1 MRGTLDWLIKHPRVM
16 DIFVVII
23 ILAGIYSI
31 FKTPVELFP
40 NLNIPIVNVITHY
53 PGASPEDMEILITR
67 PVENEL
73 RGIHGVKRVFSI
85 SSQGI
90 SKVTV
95 EFSPETTVSEARQ
108 LVLARLSFLSGILP
122 QGAIPR
128 LENIGTT
135 LQEVV
140 GYVIYGGESLINLR
154 KMVKYEL
161 SNQIMGIQGVS
172 FVEILGGD
180 RRAYTIHISPEEMLR
195 FNFGISSL
203 KKSIRESNVTKAE
216 GYISRGA
223 REYPLRGDS
232 RLMSINDILSIPIKT
247 GEGEVLLGS
256 IARVSEEKVKRH
268 YEIMGDSFPAV
279 AFIVRKQP
287 GASTIS
293 VVKGVEEV
301 VKRFRKQVP
310 SGVRIRKFY
319 DQSEIIEEAR
329 NTILNDLLVGAI
341 LAILVLF
348 IFTGDTKLTLI
359 VGGTIPLT
367 LLTTLALMESF
378 GVGLNVITFSAL
390 ALAVGM
396 IVDDAIVVTENIFRH
411 IQKGEKGKEASLEG
425 TLEIAG
431 PDASGTFTTV
441 FAFLPLTFVGGIIGL
456 FLRPFGFTISIALLT
471 SLILSLSLVPVLLR
485 RGKSKAGKAP
495 GQKFL
500 SGFSEWVDKAL
511 GYSFTHPWKI
521 IGISLLAFF
530 IAGLS
535 AIFIRSV
542 GLLPPIDEGSILVE
556 YIMPPGTSLKESN
569 RIGNELDR
577 IAMADPDVSCVY
589 RRTGS
594 PQIGYQIEGV
604 NRGEIV
610 MKLKPK
616 KERRRNVNKIMDSI
630 RKKYSQF
637 KGVAFLY
644 HQPTQEKMDESL
656 SGVSSFFA
664 VRVYGEKL
672 STLTD
677 IAGKVEKI
685 MEREGSITNI
695 FNPSRAK
702 VSEIVVK
709 INHSSLSQYG
719 VDLNELFSTLRAAF
733 WGLEVTRIL
742 RQKEEISVLIDLDYG
757 TKSIDNLK
765 MLPIR
770 TTRGGIIPL
779 GRLAEIKMN
788 SFPSQLT
795 RINGEREITILGEV
809 EGNVLSVANHLEKS
823 FARLHLPAGY
833 RVEVAGQYRNVIR
846 GALELIFVAFA
857 AILLIYLILSLEFHS
872 WIQPLIIM
880 ITTPFSI
887 VGAILTLFITG
898 QGLDISVAM
907 GVITLLGI
915 SVNNAIVLL
924 DFANRRINSG
934 ILTAQALREA
944 VSVRLR
950 PILMTSSTTI
960 FALIPVAIGLGV
972 GSKTFQPFSITVIG
986 GLITATLST
995 LIIVP
1000 TVSFLLSNR
1009 H

>member
-1 MRGTLDWLIKHPRVM
+1 M
-16 DIFVVII
+16 DIFVALIV
-23 ILAGIYSI
+23 LAGVYSI

-67 PVENEL
+67 SVENEL
-73 RGIHGVKRVFSI
+73 RGIQGVKRVLSV

-95 EFSPETTVSEARQ
+95 EFSSGTTVNEARQ
-108 LVLARLSFLSGILP
+108 LVQARLSSLSGILP
-122 QGAIPR
+122 REAIPR

-140 GYVIYGGESLINLR
+140 GYVIYGGGESLINLR
-154 KMVKYEL
+154 KMVRYDL

-172 FVEILGGD
+172 FVEVFGGD
-180 RRAYTIHISPEEMLR
+180 RRAYIIHVPPEEMLR
-195 FNFGISSL
+195 FNFGISDL
-203 KKSIRESNVTKAE
+203 EESIRKSNRTKAE
-216 GYISRGA
+216 GYISRGS

-232 RLMSINDILSIPIKT
+232 RLMSIDDILSIPIKT
-247 GEGEVLLGS
+247 GNGKVLLGS
-256 IARVSEEKVKRH
+256 IVRVNEGKVKRH
-268 YEIMGDSFPAV
+268 YEIMGDAFPAV

-287 GASTIS
+287 GAGTIS
-293 VVKGVEEV
+293 VVKGVEEA

-319 DQSEIIEEAR
+319 DQSEIIGEAR
-329 NTILNDLLVGAI
+329 NTILNDLLVGAV
-341 LAILVLF
+341 LAILILF

-359 VGGTIPLT
+359 VGATIPLT
-367 LLTTLALMESF
+367 LLTTLALMEYL

-411 IQKGEKGKEASLEG
+411 IQKGEKEKDASLEG

-441 FAFLPLTFVGGIIGL
+441 AAFLPLTVVGGIIGL

-471 SLILSLSLVPVLLR
+471 SLVLSLSLVPVLLR
-485 RGKSKAGKAP
+485 KEKAKSIKVP

-500 SGFSEWVDKAL
+500 SGFSGWVDKVL
-511 GYSFTHPWKI
+511 RYSFTHPWKI

-530 IAGLS
+530 MAGLS
-535 AIFIRSV
+535 AVFIKRV

-569 RIGNELDR
+569 RIGDELDR
-577 IAMADPDVSCVY
+577 TAMADPDVSCVY

-594 PQIGYQIEGV
+594 PEVGYQIEGV
-604 NRGEIV
+604 NRGEIL
-610 MKLKPK
+610 MKLKAK
-616 KERRRNVNKIMDSI
+616 KERKRNVNEIIDSLK
-630 RKKYSQF
+630 RKYSQF
-637 KGVAFLY
+637 KGLAFLY

-656 SGVSSFFA
+656 SGISSFFA
-664 VRVYGEKL
+664 VTIYGEKL
-672 STLTD
+672 SRLTD

-685 MEREGSITNI
+685 MESEGSITNI

-702 VSEIVVK
+702 ISEIVVR
-709 INHSSLSQYG
+709 INRSSLSQYG
-719 VDLNELFSTLRAAF
+719 VNLNELLLTLRAAF
-733 WGLEVTRIL
+733 WGLEATRIL
-742 RQKEEISVLIDLDYG
+742 KQKEEISVLIDLDYG

-770 TTRGGIIPL
+770 TTRGEMIPL
-779 GRLAEIKMN
+779 GRLAEIKMD

-795 RINGEREITILGEV
+795 RINGEREMTILGEV
-809 EGNVLSVANHLEKS
+809 EGNVLSVANHLKKR
-823 FARLHLPAGY
+823 FAKLHLPAGY
-833 RVEVAGQYRNVIR
+833 RVEIAGQYRNIIK
-846 GALELIFVAFA
+846 GALELIFVALA
-857 AILLIYLILSLEFHS
+857 AIFLIYLILSLEFHS

-880 ITTPFSI
+880 ITAPFSI

-898 QGLDISVAM
+898 QGIDISVAM

-924 DFANRRINSG
+924 DFANRRMNSG
-934 ILTAQALREA
+934 ISVAQALREA
-944 VSVRLR
+944 ASVRLR

-960 FALIPVAIGLGV
+960 FAIIPVATGIGV
-972 GSKTFQPFSITVIG
+972 GSKIFQPFSITVIG
-986 GLITATLST
+986 GLVTATLST
-995 LIIVP
+995 LIIAP
-1000 TVSFLLSNR
+1000 TVSFLLSGK